1 MKKIFIFFMCIVTQF
16 YCIYGESYSEIINK
30 AKTRKFNYTQFY
42 DFDNE
47 YDFLVHKY
55 DESKK
60 INYNKKKMNELFINT
75 FMKIIPFRKIKMLRT
90 EVTQELYKAVM
101 GNNPSRFV
109 GDQLPV
115 ERVSWYDAIYFC
127 NSLSE
132 IFLLTPVYSVN
143 GETDVTQ
150 WKYVPHKG
158 NVLEGKIEQN
168 LKANGYR
175 LPTVEEWQY
184 AARGGQNFNY
194 AGSNYRDE
202 VAWNSDNSNHETHAV
217 GNKKSNGYGLYD
229 MSGNVGEWCWDSNNN
244 YYYNYRYNCGGSWNM
259 RADDCLV
266 AFPDDEH
273 AEYQVNYIGFR
284 IVCSAE

>member
-30 AKTRKFNYTQFY
+30 AKELKSSILEEALFNEFS
-42 DFDNE
+42 NE
-47 YDFLVHKY
+47 YDFLVYKY
-55 DESKK
+55 K
-60 INYNKKKMNELFINT
+60 INDAAIKNNKELFINT
-75 FMKIIPFRKIKMLRT
+75 FVKEIPLKNINMLST

-101 GNNPSRFV
+101 GKNPSNFV

-115 ERVSWYDAIYFC
+115 ENVSWYDAIYFC

-150 WKYVPHKG
+150 WNYVPHKEKS
-158 NVLEGKIEQN
+158 LEGKIEQN

-184 AARGGQNFNY
+184 AARGGEDFKY
-194 AGSNYRDE
+194 AGSNNIDE
-202 VAWNSDNSNHETHAV
+202 VAWHYGNSYKTHAV
-217 GNKKSNGYGLYD
+217 GIKKSNGYGLYD
-229 MSGNVGEWCWDSNNN
+229 MTGNVQEWCWDSDSDNS
-244 YYYNYRYNCGGSWNM
+244 YRYNCGGSWNM

-266 AFPDDEH
+266 AFPDDKH
-273 AEYQVNYIGFR
+273 AEYQVHYIGFR